1 MFHDVHC
8 SFVFLLQ
15 FEIST
20 HLIDGRF
27 LFFLSFCSDRLSK
40 SPLASWLTSHH
51 NNIDILQE
59 KKKTVSKKLLR
70 CCCVVVVIEGF
81 MGRKEEGDEKR
92 RGRKK
97 TFDGRTF
104 LTESLT

>member
-27 LFFLSFCSDRLSK
+27 LFFPSFCSDRLSK

-59 KKKTVSKKLLR
+59 KKKTVSKLLR

-81 MGRKEEGDEKR
+81 MAEKRKETRREEEGKR
-92 RGRKK
+92 R
-97 TFDGRTF
+97 
-104 LTESLT
+104 LTGGLF

>member
-27 LFFLSFCSDRLSK
+27 LFFPSFCSDRLSK

-81 MGRKEEGDEKR
+81 MAEKRKETRREEEGKR
-92 RGRKK
+92 R
-97 TFDGRTF
+97 
-104 LTESLT
+104 LTGGLF

>member
-59 KKKTVSKKLLR
+59 KKKTVSKLLR